1 MNSMSNNNINFTARL
16 NTTFVA
22 NKKRWSKIGKEFEK
36 ITADYP
42 DDIVLINGSMKNG
55 DKIGI
60 NLIYDD
66 YTAFQGKLSSG
77 ATWFLSKY
85 QDSVIAQKIKNAY
98 TILKKNQ
105 IIYDCNTKIMELLNT
120 SKEVP
125 DEIGQDYIYSLRNLQ
140 RAIIEEEKGKDP
152 LIDCG
157 LILITE

>member
-1 MNSMSNNNINFTARL
+1 MNPISNNNINFTARL

-85 QDSVIAQKIKNAY
+85 QDSVIAQKIKSAF
-98 TILKKNQ
+98 TVLKKSQ
-105 IIYDCNTKIMELLNT
+105 IMYDCNTKIMELLNT

-125 DEIGQDYIYSLRNLQ
+125 DEIAQNYIYSFRNLQ
-140 RAIIEEEKGKDP
+140 KAILEEERGKDP
-152 LIDCG
+152 LIEYG
-157 LILITE
+157 MMAKE

>member
-1 MNSMSNNNINFTARL
+1 MNSISNNNVNFTARL
-16 NTTFVA
+16 DTTFVA

-36 ITADYP
+36 LTADYP

-66 YTAFQGKLSSG
+66 YRSFQVELSSG

-85 QDSVIAQKIKNAY
+85 QDSVIAQKIKSAF
-98 TILKKNQ
+98 TVLKKSQ
-105 IIYDCNTKIMELLNT
+105 IMYDCNTKIMELLNT

-125 DEIGQDYIYSLRNLQ
+125 DEIAQDYIYSFRNMQ
-140 RAIIEEEKGKDP
+140 KAILEEERGKDP
-152 LIDCG
+152 LIEYG
-157 LILITE
+157 MMAKE